1 MTVLTRKALVRWLG
15 HPPGGTARVTVG
27 SGSIPQVAFD
37 MGRLPKDPLA
47 AAPTELV
54 AGAFGTVFCW
64 RLAHQLVEHDTPA
77 NELVAELSVT
87 LSGDG
92 DAVALSTIECKL
104 SGRVPNIVEQD
115 LKSVAQDAIVECL
128 RIFHMREEEI
138 EVNVEAVL
146 EGD

>member
-27 SGSIPQVAFD
+27 SGSIPQLAFD
-37 MGRLPKDPLA
+37 MDRLPKDPLA
-47 AAPTELV
+47 AAPAELV
-54 AGAFGTVFCW
+54 AGALGTVFCW
-64 RLAHQLVEHDTPA
+64 RVAHQLVEDDTPA
-77 NELVAELSVT
+77 NELVAEFSVT

-92 DAVALSTIECKL
+92 DDVALSAIECRL
-104 SGRVPNIVEQD
+104 SGRVPNVVEQH

-128 RIFHMREEEI
+128 RLFHMHEDEI